1 MKTYEAFGYGWK
13 NLRRRKLR
21 SWLTILGVIIG
32 IMTVMV
38 VMSIGEG
45 VKASISKELE
55 SFGSDQMFILPI
67 AINAKSMASF
77 SGGRGATNG
86 KLFEKDYNAINGVAG
101 VKEVSKLVYGRT
113 TVAFKDKEITAT
125 VYGVDTVYFDI
136 WQSQFKIEKG
146 RILQSS
152 DKSSVVLGYSAAYD
166 LFGKNEVGVGSVLI
180 IGKKKFHVVGIMEKI
195 GTTFSQADDSSIYVS
210 FDDGAELFKSQLS
223 KDEISF
229 ISVKI
234 GQGFDSKKIQEDIEF
249 RIASLHKVSLDDKDF
264 SVITA
269 DFVNETIGSL
279 LGALST
285 FLFAI
290 TLISSIV
297 GGIGISNTMFM
308 AVLERIKEI
317 GILKSVGATNS
328 DIMKIFLIESGL
340 MGLMGGLVG
349 IVFGVLL
356 LLLVGNFG
364 IPYVITPTLI
374 LFSILFS
381 FMVGIISGYIPAR
394 RASNML
400 PVEAFRHE

>member
-1 MKTYEAFGYGWK
+1 
-13 NLRRRKLR
+13 
-21 SWLTILGVIIG
+21 VI
-32 IMTVMV
+32 
-38 VMSIGEG
+38 
-45 VKASISKELE
+45 
-55 SFGSDQMFILPI
+55 
-67 AINAKSMASF
+67 
-77 SGGRGATNG
+77 
-86 KLFEKDYNAINGVAG
+86 
-101 VKEVSKLVYGRT
+101 
-113 TVAFKDKEITAT
+113 
-125 VYGVDTVYFDI
+125 
-136 WQSQFKIEKG
+136 
-146 RILQSS
+146 
-152 DKSSVVLGYSAAYD
+152 LGYSAAHD

-180 IGKKKFHVVGIMEKI
+180 LGKKSFHVVGILEKI

-210 FDDGAELFKSQLS
+210 FDEGTELFKSQLS

-229 ISVKI
+229 ISVKTDP
-234 GQGFDSKKIQEDIEF
+234 GFDTKTIQEDIEF
-249 RIASLHKVSLDDKDF
+249 KLSSLHKVSLDNKDF

-279 LGALST
+279 IGSLSA

-328 DIMKIFLIESGL
+328 DILKIFIIESGM

-349 IVFGVLL
+349 IIFGALL